1 MTLLFYLDVI
11 SRKAVRRGAARL
23 WPDKE
28 HSSSLCLFERS
39 HKSVALFDE
48 EAAFHCKIFIL

>member
-11 SRKAVRRGAARL
+11 SRGLEGGAARL
-23 WPDKE
+23 WPDEK

-48 EAAFHCKIFIL
+48 EAAFHCNIFTL